1 MNNKVIVSSSSP
13 NLFLTFHSAKKT
25 KENMSLFFSKIQFPI
40 FIVRACDPMLEN
52 SLVSPLVND

>member
-25 KENMSLFFSKIQFPI
+25 KENMSLFFSKIPFPI
-40 FIVRACDPMLEN
+40 FIVRACDPMLEV
-52 SLVSPLVND
+52 SLVSN